1 MKNSK
6 NLILDRSKNTAL
18 LINTAVFFIY
28 LVISVAIYGFP
39 TFLAPKTRFIGA
51 SADSTLFIWLLEWW
65 PYALLHHLNPFMTT
79 YMWEPQGIKSL
90 LWINAIPGLGLLF
103 SPITLVFGPIA
114 ANNVIAIISPAAS
127 SFFTYLLI
135 KYLTKSP
142 LAAAFGG
149 YFYGFSPYAF
159 TNVDMNLYFI
169 CLIPL
174 LIYLF
179 FLGLDNKINKLFYIT
194 ATAVC
199 IALEFLISPEI
210 FATMTFFGF
219 LSIITGLFIFKTGR
233 KRLIGFIPYITISYL
248 ISFVLISPFLYNM
261 ISTIRY
267 APKYPLNAM
276 LYSVNL
282 INVVMPA
289 PIIFIG
295 GGLFAG
301 MGMDFKLTQ
310 DISYMG
316 IFIIL
321 LLILYMK
328 NNLKMQIGKFL
339 IIMFSVVFIFSLGP
353 YIHITNVNTGL
364 PLPWLIFYQMP
375 LFQKAMPIRFML
387 YVYLFIS
394 IIIGYFISQL
404 GKSGKKIKII
414 SYSVVFLSILS
425 IIPTQYFFES
435 DTHMPNFFL
444 NGVYK
449 KYLKRGSNI
458 LIIPFS
464 NDGYSLAY
472 QAATGYYFKLA
483 GGYYDFIPGSYT
495 QNPVFNL
502 LMEDRGV
509 KMVGNCDKY
518 ALKYFLASH
527 SIHYIIIIRGKM
539 SNMLNYNM
547 YHPYK
552 SFKNFVG
559 GLNLKPKI
567 ISGVALYNIPKENK
581 GEIYKDYA
589 NYAKY
594 CKTETLKIN

>member
-6 NLILDRSKNTAL
+6 NLTAKKSKNTAL
-18 LINTAVFFIY
+18 LINISVFFIY
-28 LVISVAIYGFP
+28 LTASVVLFGFP
-39 TFLAPKTRFIGA
+39 ALLAPKTRFIGA

-65 PYALLHHLNPFMTT
+65 PYALSHHLNPFMTA

-90 LWINAIPGLGLLF
+90 LWINAIPGLSLLF
-103 SPITLVFGPIA
+103 SPVTLVLGPIA
-114 ANNVIAIISPAAS
+114 ANNVIAVISPAAS
-127 SFFTYLLI
+127 SFFAYLLI

-159 TNVDMNLYFI
+159 TNVDMNLYFV

-179 FLGLDNKINKLFYIT
+179 FLGLDNKINKLFYIA
-194 ATAVC
+194 ATSIC
-199 IALEFLISPEI
+199 IALEFLISVEV
-210 FATMTFFGF
+210 FTTMTFFGF
-219 LSIITGLFIFKTGR
+219 LSLITGLFIFKTGR
-233 KRLIGFIPYITISYL
+233 RRLAGFIPYVSVSYL
-248 ISFVLISPFLYNM
+248 ISFILISPFLYNM

-267 APKYPLNAM
+267 APKYPLSAM

-282 INVVMPA
+282 INVVIPA

-301 MGMDFKLTQ
+301 TGFKLMQ

-321 LLILYMK
+321 LLIFYMK
-328 NNLKMQIGKFL
+328 DNLKTQAGKFL

-353 YIHITNVNTGL
+353 YLHIINVNAGL
-364 PLPWLIFYQMP
+364 PLPWLIFYGMP
-375 LFQKAMPIRFML
+375 LIQKAVPIRFML
-387 YVYLFIS
+387 YAYLFIS
-394 IIIGYFISQL
+394 IIVGYFVSQSS
-404 GKSGKKIKII
+404 KSGKKIKIM

-435 DTHMPNFFL
+435 DTHTPKFFL

-449 KYLKRGSNI
+449 KYLKRGSNV

-472 QAATGYYFKLA
+472 QAETGYYFKLA
-483 GGYYDFIPGSYT
+483 GGYYDFIQGSYT
-495 QNPVFNL
+495 RNPVFNIL
-502 LMEDRGV
+502 IGDRGV
-509 KMVGNCDKY
+509 KKAGNCDKY

-527 SIHYIIIIRGKM
+527 SVHYIIIIRGKM
-539 SNMLNYNM
+539 SNMANYNM
-547 YHPYK
+547 YHPYE
-552 SFKNFVG
+552 SFKNLVG
-559 GLNLKPKI
+559 VLNLKPKMI
-567 ISGVALYNIPKENK
+567 NGVALYNVHKRLLENK
-581 GEIYKDYA
+581 GKIYKDYV
-589 NYAKY
+589 KY
-594 CKTETLKIN
+594 CKTKTLRTK

>member
-1 MKNSK
+1 MKILK
-6 NLILDRSKNTAL
+6 NFTIEKPKNDAL

-28 LVISVAIYGFP
+28 LIVSVALYGFP
-39 TFLAPKTRFIGA
+39 TLFAPKTRFIGA
-51 SADSTLFIWLLEWW
+51 SADSTLFIWFLEWW
-65 PYALLHHLNPFMTT
+65 PYGFLHHLNPFMTA

-90 LWINAIPGLGLLF
+90 LWMNAVPGLSLLF
-103 SPITLVFGPIA
+103 SPITLLFGPVV
-114 ANNVIAIISPAAS
+114 ANNVIAIISPAVS
-127 SFFTYLLI
+127 SFFAYLLI

-142 LAAAFGG
+142 LSAAFGG

-179 FLGLDNKINKLFYIT
+179 FLGLDNKINKLFYIA
-194 ATAVC
+194 ATSVC
-199 IALEFLISPEI
+199 IALEFLISAEI
-210 FATMTFFGF
+210 FTTMTFFGF
-219 LSIITGLFIFKTGR
+219 LSIITGLFVFKIGR
-233 KRLIGFIPYITISYL
+233 KRLTGFIPYVFVSYF
-248 ISFVLISPFLYNM
+248 ISFILISPFLYNM

-282 INVVMPA
+282 INLIIPA

-295 GGLFAG
+295 GGLFGG
-301 MGMDFKLTQ
+301 MGFKLMQ

-316 IFIIL
+316 IFIVL

-328 NNLKMQIGKFL
+328 NNLKTQAGKFL
-339 IIMFSVVFIFSLGP
+339 IIMFSIVFIFSLGP
-353 YIHITNVNTGL
+353 YLHITNVNTGL
-364 PLPWLIFYQMP
+364 PLPWLIFYKIP
-375 LFQKAMPIRFML
+375 LIQKAMPIRFML

-394 IIIGYFISQL
+394 IIAGYFISQSV
-404 GKSGKKIKII
+404 KSSKKIKIMN
-414 SYSVVFLSILS
+414 YSVIFLSILS
-425 IIPTQYFFES
+425 IIPTQYFFDS
-435 DTHMPNFFL
+435 DAHTPKFFL

-449 KYLKRGSNI
+449 KYLKRGSNV

-483 GGYYDFIPGSYT
+483 GGYYDFIPESYT
-495 QNPVFNL
+495 QNPIFNIL
-502 LMEDRGV
+502 IGDRGV
-509 KMVGNCDKY
+509 KIAGNCDKY

-527 SIHYIIIIRGKM
+527 SVHYIIIIRGKM
-539 SNMLNYNM
+539 SNTANYNM

-552 SFKNFVG
+552 LFKNFVG
-559 GLNLKPKI
+559 VLNLKPKM
-567 ISGVALYNIPKENK
+567 ISGVALYNIRKRLLQNK
-581 GEIYKDYA
+581 GKIYKDYV
-589 NYAKY
+589 KY
-594 CKTETLKIN
+594 CEVKTLKN